1 MRAYRKVLLTAF
13 AVLLAAAVLAP
24 VLNADANDNAV
35 PFMRRVEP
43 AVVKAGEEATVYGDA
58 LDKTK
63 VADVML
69 TNDTRQIR
77 VDVVEQTATMIKFIV
92 PADTEP
98 GKYNPTV
105 LMVKEPMLLVQPV
118 VLTVKPAK

>member
-1 MRAYRKVLLTAF
+1 MRTFRKVLLTAF
-13 AVLLAAAVLAP
+13 AVLVTAAILAP
-24 VLNADANDNAV
+24 VLNADANDNKV

-43 AVVKAGEEATVYGDA
+43 AVVKAGEQATVYGDA

-69 TNDTRQIR
+69 TSDTKQIR
-77 VDVVEQTATMIKFIV
+77 VDVVEQTEAMIKFIV

-118 VLTVKPAK
+118 VLTVKPMK